1 MLIKGLDIKTN
12 QDPEKSWPSLN
23 KTFSVEPLSLNP
35 GSYHLKTRLT
45 FFKSWVPGLRVDQ
58 DKEPF
63 HVLIGESS
71 NQEQLVQYLD
81 ERPVGFFQIY
91 GEIIQTAVGLE
102 VEQAWA
108 QVQSPGLNF
117 RLAVNKPQA

>member
-1 MLIKGLDIKTN
+1 MLIKGLDIKVS

-23 KTFSVEPLSLNP
+23 KTFRLEPLSLNP

-45 FFKSWVPGLRVDQ
+45 FFKSWVPGLGVDQ

-63 HVLIGESS
+63 HILIGESS

-81 ERPVGFFQIY
+81 ERPVGFFSDIY
-91 GEIIQTAVGLE
+91 GEIIQTAVGL
-102 VEQAWA
+102 
-108 QVQSPGLNF
+108 
-117 RLAVNKPQA
+117 